1 VTCAGV
7 LLTGGASRRM
17 ATDKANIVWR
27 GETLAA
33 RAARVLGAA
42 CDPVIEVGSGATGLR
57 CVREDPPGSGPLAAL
72 LAGARALGSPGPI
85 VLLACDLPFVEP
97 PILSLLA
104 EWPGRPTVIPVAD
117 GRPQYACAR
126 YGPYALERAGTAL
139 AAGDHALRAM
149 HGDDCDELTEPHWRA
164 VAAANTFADVD
175 TPTDLRLLG
184 LS

>member
-72 LAGARALGSPGPI
+72 LAG
-85 VLLACDLPFVEP
+85 
-97 PILSLLA
+97 
-104 EWPGRPTVIPVAD
+104 WPGRPTVIPVAD